1 MSNNMKFYGCDVA
14 ELAKE
19 YGTPLY
25 VMSEDDIRERCR
37 EVKSVFIDKYPN
49 TRAVY
54 ASKAFQTLEI
64 CRIVQQE
71 GLGLDVVSGGEV
83 FAAIRAG
90 VNPADIVFH
99 GNTKTY
105 GELKLALEENVGT
118 IVVDNLSELALL
130 DEMAGDM
137 GKVPGIVMR
146 VTPGVDSHT
155 HEFISTGQEDS
166 KFGFVIQEVIDFA
179 AEKAINSKNL
189 DFRGFHFHVGSQLH
203 DNMSHLMAVDKVL
216 EMLTALKEKYGFV
229 ARELNTGGGF
239 GVHYAGD
246 PERTHVSYFMDPVME
261 KIDGYFAEAG
271 DPRPLVTIEPGR
283 WIVGEAGITVY
294 EVGSVKT
301 NAAGRTYIGV
311 DGGFPDNPR
320 PALYDAKYEVE
331 AVEKHNEPY
340 DQVVTVAGKCCE
352 SGDILVWDANL
363 PKLER
368 GDHIAVLC
376 TGAYNY
382 SMSSNYNRLPRPAV
396 VMVSEG
402 KAHLSVRR
410 ETYEDL
416 IAREL

>member
-1 MSNNMKFYGCDVA
+1 MIFYGCDVA

-37 EVKSVFIDKYPN
+37 EIKSVFLDKYPN

-83 FAAIRAG
+83 FAALKAG
-90 VNPADIVFH
+90 VNPEDIVFH

-105 GELKLALEENVGT
+105 NELKLALENNVGT
-118 IVVDNLSELALL
+118 IVVDNISELQLL
-130 DEMAGDM
+130 DEMAGEM

-179 AEKAINSKNL
+179 AEKAIHSENL

-216 EMLTALKEKYGFV
+216 EMLTALKAKYGFV

-246 PERTHVSYFMDPVME
+246 PERTKVSYFMDPIMK
-261 KIDGYFAEAG
+261 KIDDYYAAKG
-271 DPRPLVTIEPGR
+271 DKRPLITIEPGR
-283 WIVGEAGITVY
+283 WIVAEAGITVY

-301 NAAGRTYIGV
+301 NAAGRTYVGV

-331 AVEKHNEPY
+331 AVEKINKPH

-352 SGDILVWDANL
+352 SGDILIWDAKL

-368 GDHIAVLC
+368 GEHIAVLC

-382 SMSSNYNRLPRPAV
+382 SMASNYNRVPRPAV
-396 VMVSEG
+396 VMVSES